1 MTTAIEEVEQ
11 LEAEGYQEAERNQE
25 AKRQQEAE
33 KKMSKGAL
41 LFCYRLVWLW
51 KELLQLLSNLGNHD
65 LGSQTPKK
73 QQQKTQTQNG
83 ELLEEI
89 EFFYKKLAKRA
100 SLQTPALLKVL
111 SVRGLGF
118 LGLDPHSFI

>member
-41 LFCYRLVWLW
+41 LFCYRLV
-51 KELLQLLSNLGNHD
+51 
-65 LGSQTPKK
+65 
-73 QQQKTQTQNG
+73 
-83 ELLEEI
+83 
-89 EFFYKKLAKRA
+89 
-100 SLQTPALLKVL
+100 
-111 SVRGLGF
+111 
-118 LGLDPHSFI
+118 